1 MSTTIAKAFART
13 LTIDGTAPCIA
24 QLAQH
29 VEFDPS
35 LARRFDTSPAC
46 VAVDALRDLY
56 ASHEMVDFEAD
67 YHDGGRMTFR
77 DGSKIAFH

>member
-1 MSTTIAKAFART
+1 MPTTIAKAFADT

-29 VEFDPS
+29 VEFDPA
-35 LARRFDTSPAC
+35 LAKRFDTSPAC

-56 ASHEMVDFEAD
+56 ANHEMTEYEAD
-67 YHDGGRMTFR
+67 YHSGGWMAFV